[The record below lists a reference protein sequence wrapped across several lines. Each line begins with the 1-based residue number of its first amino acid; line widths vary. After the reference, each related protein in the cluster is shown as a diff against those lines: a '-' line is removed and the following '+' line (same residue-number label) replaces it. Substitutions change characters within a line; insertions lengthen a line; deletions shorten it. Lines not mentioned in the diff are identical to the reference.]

1 MEEVKSKGKLKGFV
15 TAITGA
21 AQVRADAVRAE
32 ADEQERAAIA
42 SYRTRAEAEG
52 RQKLAQALAEAQA
65 GEEKRDMT
73 ETLAARRSRLGLREG
88 CQRVVI
94 ADVRQRLKRYPD
106 TPEYAAAL
114 EKLLLQGLEAIPGA
128 KRARV
133 LLRSEDISHKLHLK
147 AAAPDV
153 ELSFAEGF
161 FELGGLI
168 VEFPDEHRRADLTF
182 DTALDDLAGRFA
194 EITGFGM
201 EGADGK

>member
-52 RQKLAQALAEAQA
+52 RQKLAEAQA
-65 GEEKRDMT
+65 GEEKRVMT
-73 ETLAARRSRLGLREG
+73 EILAARRSILSLRED
-88 CQRVVI
+88 CQKEVI
-94 ADVRQRLKRYPD
+94 ADVRERLKRYPD

>member
-65 GEEKRDMT
+65 GEEKRVMT
-73 ETLAARRSRLGLREG
+73 ETLAARRSILSLRED
-88 CQRVVI
+88 CQKEVI
-94 ADVRQRLKRYPD
+94 ADVRERLKRYPD

-133 LLRSEDISHKLHLK
+133 
-147 AAAPDV
+147 
-153 ELSFAEGF
+153 
-161 FELGGLI
+161 LGGLI